1 MNNLYA
7 TDTVD
12 KQRKEM
18 DRKLAN
24 HYNASNCDLMERPLV
39 EYPEYYE
46 NSEGVIMELVEV
58 IKNTSK
64 SCPKK
69 HNSDTA
75 VYKLFKGALG
85 YDNLRL

>member
-1 MNNLYA
+1 MNNLYT
-7 TDTVD
+7 TDTVE

-24 HYNASNCDLMERPLV
+24 HYNASNCDEMEKPLV
-39 EYPEYYE
+39 EYPKYYE

-58 IKNTSK
+58 IENTSK

-75 VYKLFKGALG
+75 VYKIFEGALG

>member
-1 MNNLYA
+1 MNNLYS
-7 TDTVD
+7 TDTVV
-12 KQRKEM
+12 KQKKEM
-18 DRKLAN
+18 DRKNAN
-24 HYNASNCDLMERPLV
+24 HFNASNCDLMEKPIV

-46 NSEGVIMELVEV
+46 NSDGVIMELVEV

-69 HNSDTA
+69 HDSDTA
-75 VYKLFKGALG
+75 VYKVFEGALG

>member
-1 MNNLYA
+1 MNNLYS
-7 TDTVD
+7 TDTVE

-24 HYNASNCDLMERPLV
+24 HYNSSNCDEMEKQSIDC
-39 EYPEYYE
+39 PEYYE

-58 IKNTSK
+58 NENTSK

-75 VYKLFKGALG
+75 VYKIFEGALG

>member
-1 MNNLYA
+1 MNNLYN
-7 TDTVD
+7 TETVE

-24 HYNASNCDLMERPLV
+24 HYNTSNCDEMEKPSSD
-39 EYPEYYE
+39 YPEYYE

-58 IKNTSK
+58 IENTSK

-69 HNSDTA
+69 HNGDTA
-75 VYKLFKGALG
+75 IYKIFEGALG

>member
-1 MNNLYA
+1 MNNLY
-7 TDTVD
+7 TTNTVE

-24 HYNASNCDLMERPLV
+24 HYNASNCDEMEKQSIDC
-39 EYPEYYE
+39 PEYYE

-58 IKNTSK
+58 IENTSK

-69 HNSDTA
+69 HNSDIA
-75 VYKLFKGALG
+75 VYKIFEGALG

>member
-1 MNNLYA
+1 MNNLYS
-7 TDTVD
+7 TDTVV
-12 KQRKEM
+12 KQKKEM
-18 DRKLAN
+18 DRKNAN
-24 HYNASNCDLMERPLV
+24 HFNASNCDLMEKPII

-46 NSEGVIMELVEV
+46 NSDGVIMELVEV

-69 HNSDTA
+69 HDSDTA
-75 VYKLFKGALG
+75 VYKVFEGALG

>member
-1 MNNLYA
+1 MNNLYS
-7 TDTVD
+7 TDTVE

-24 HYNASNCDLMERPLV
+24 HYNSSNCDEMEKQSIDC
-39 EYPEYYE
+39 PEYYE

-75 VYKLFKGALG
+75 VYKIFKGALG